1 MKNQPQTK
9 GRILR
14 DTLTTGA
21 ILTLCFG
28 ISLLFHYVFE
38 VYEHITTVFVFAV
51 FLVSL
56 MTRGYVYGIVAA
68 VVSMLAVNYAFSFP
82 YFEFNFILPGNMLS
96 AVVMIVLAFLTSTL
110 VTRLKEH
117 EARLAETEKERLRAN
132 LLRGVS
138 HDLRTPLTT
147 IYGSA
152 STLLESGEGLTA
164 AQRER
169 ILKGIMEDSQWLTR
183 MVENLLS
190 VTRIGT
196 GSVRLIK
203 TPTVLEELLDSVL
216 IKIRKRYPQQE
227 ILLDLPEEMVLIPM
241 DAMLIEQVLI
251 NLAENAIL
259 HAKGMTWL
267 RLTVC
272 LEGKKA
278 VFQVED
284 NGCGLPPEKIDQLLS
299 GRWERGF
306 AAADSQR
313 RGMGIGLSV
322 CDAIIRAHGSRLK
335 GENIPGGGARFRFA
349 LEMEENN
356 EQ

>member
-1 MKNQPQTK
+1 MMKHPQTQK
-9 GRILR
+9 RRLR
-14 DTLTTGA
+14 DTLTTAG
-21 ILTLCFG
+21 ILLSCFG
-28 ISLLFHYVFE
+28 VSLLFHYVFK

-56 MTRGYVYGIVAA
+56 VTTGYAYGIAAA
-68 VVSMLAVNYAFSFP
+68 VMSMLAVNYAFSFP
-82 YFEFNFILPGNMLS
+82 YFEFNFILPGNLIS
-96 AVVMIVLAFLTSTL
+96 AVVMIVLAILTSTL

-152 STLLESGEGLTA
+152 STLLESGEGLNP

-196 GSVRLIK
+196 GSVSLIK
-203 TPTVLEELLDSVL
+203 TPTVLEELLDSVMV
-216 IKIRKRYPQQE
+216 KVHKRYPRQE
-227 ILLDLPEEMVLIPM
+227 VLLDLPEEMVVIPM
-241 DAMLIEQVLI
+241 DAMLIEQVLM
-251 NLAENAIL
+251 NLLENAIL
-259 HAKGMTWL
+259 HAKGMRFL
-267 RLTVC
+267 RLEVR
-272 LEGKKA
+272 LEGKLA
-278 VFQVED
+278 VFLVED
-284 NGCGLPPEKIDQLLS
+284 DGCGLPPDKIDQLLS
-299 GRWERGF
+299 GQWERDS

-322 CDAIIRAHGSRLK
+322 CDAIIRAHGGRLR
-335 GENIPGGGARFRFA
+335 GENRPGGGARFRFA
-349 LEMEENN
+349 LEMEDED
-356 EQ
+356 E